1 MNYPTQSEETM
12 LRAVLAGVAEE
23 ALRSGMGTGAFH
35 GFVCSARARKS
46 SIRRRGVGSVPC
58 MTVSYTVRSDGEV
71 VQAGTFWEIG
81 GC

>member
-35 GFVCSARARKS
+35 GFVWVFRAAD
-46 SIRRRGVGSVPC
+46 C
-58 MTVSYTVRSDGEV
+58 
-71 VQAGTFWEIG
+71 
-81 GC
+81 